1 MAFSSQLEKM
11 FLLFVLTTNLHI
23 SYAQETDVGFAVDGS
38 RNPLTDQCTCRVH
51 VPDTIQCAKVTNPA
65 TIVQINNLQN
75 EVSRVS
81 LRLDNQVTAIQ
92 AQTATIDSVSV
103 TLATSLAT
111 LQRIEAGTMVVS
123 RPELIQIRKEI
134 QDMEALLVTL
144 QSNRTSNL
152 VIGRLQTEI
161 INVTT
166 LLNELELNE
175 NADTS
180 DLLEQ
185 ITNLRA
191 KVDECKNAEI
201 PSSLYDV
208 WEEDGTQDSCANLVA
223 VSLPYTVTGLRSLY
237 GAWFR
242 DPVKFPRRVYSYE
255 MPNGRYSNIVKYYG
269 SLKDYHDGNDAVEI
283 RLADSSQ
290 GTGLVAFNG
299 SIYYNAYNSRNVAK
313 FDVVSN
319 QKLVFKALDDASYN
333 NALPYRSAAY
343 SDIDLLADQLGL
355 WAVYSSTAAN
365 GFILISKLDQDTLE
379 IMKTWRTN
387 YPKSAAGNCF
397 VACGV
402 VYCTN
407 GFDSHINKINYKFDT
422 KSEKEEFLN
431 IPFDNKFLKT
441 YSLNYNARDQKLY
454 GWDNGHQMIYD
465 LFFSNEAPTV

>member
-1 MAFSSQLEKM
+1 MIL
-11 FLLFVLTTNLHI
+11 
-23 SYAQETDVGFAVDGS
+23 
-38 RNPLTDQCTCRVH
+38 
-51 VPDTIQCAKVTNPA
+51 
-65 TIVQINNLQN
+65 
-75 EVSRVS
+75 
-81 LRLDNQVTAIQ
+81 
-92 AQTATIDSVSV
+92 
-103 TLATSLAT
+103 
-111 LQRIEAGTMVVS
+111 
-123 RPELIQIRKEI
+123 
-134 QDMEALLVTL
+134 
-144 QSNRTSNL
+144 
-152 VIGRLQTEI
+152 
-161 INVTT
+161 
-166 LLNELELNE
+166 
-175 NADTS
+175 
-180 DLLEQ
+180 
-185 ITNLRA
+185 
-191 KVDECKNAEI
+191 
-201 PSSLYDV
+201 
-208 WEEDGTQDSCANLVA
+208 
-223 VSLPYTVTGLRSLY
+223 LPYY
-237 GAWFR
+237 IH
-242 DPVKFPRRVYSYE
+242 
-255 MPNGRYSNIVKYYG
+255 RYSNLVKYYG

-379 IMKTWRTN
+379 IIKTWRTN

>member
-1 MAFSSQLEKM
+1 M
-11 FLLFVLTTNLHI
+11 
-23 SYAQETDVGFAVDGS
+23 
-38 RNPLTDQCTCRVH
+38 
-51 VPDTIQCAKVTNPA
+51 
-65 TIVQINNLQN
+65 
-75 EVSRVS
+75 S

-144 QSNRTSNL
+144 QSNRTSTL

-175 NADTS
+175 NTDTS

-208 WEEDGTQDSCANLVA
+208 WEEDGTQGDGFS
-223 VSLPYTVTGLRSLY
+223 SLHRYGLRSLY

-242 DPVKFPRRVYSYE
+242 DPVKFTRRVYSYE
-255 MPNGRYSNIVKYYG
+255 MPNGRYSNLVKYYG

-365 GFILISKLDQDTLE
+365 GFILISKLDQDTSKLS
-379 IMKTWRTN
+379 RL
-387 YPKSAAGNCF
+387 
-397 VACGV
+397 GV
-402 VYCTN
+402 QITRRVR
-407 GFDSHINKINYKFDT
+407 G
-422 KSEKEEFLN
+422 
-431 IPFDNKFLKT
+431 
-441 YSLNYNARDQKLY
+441 
-454 GWDNGHQMIYD
+454 
-465 LFFSNEAPTV
+465 